1 MAALRAKPID
11 LGLSSMN
18 RRIRQLF
25 ATLAPLAIVLLPSA
39 HGACP
44 PEGARVLSGAF
55 TTAVVDHE
63 PADELAAL
71 RPGLRQ
77 LTYYTMLAGLNG
89 QTIYHRWFHNGE
101 PEASV
106 ELHVGGDRWRTWS
119 TKSIAGASDGRWS
132 VRVEL
137 PDGCVLRQAD
147 IGTPA
152 NAVTPEMAA
161 NAGAGIAQP
170 DEPPAPSA
178 EEIDKTL
185 TDARAAIKRSDF
197 DHARAMLQP
206 LAAAVPEGAD
216 RYRKVQDALRYELP
230 IARVPVLMNA
240 NKLDAAGSLVARIQ
254 LYLQAH
260 PGPYEWA
267 QTVNN
272 YDLII
277 RHRKATGH

>member
-1 MAALRAKPID
+1 MPRLRAITID
-11 LGLSSMN
+11 FGLSSMN
-18 RRIRQLF
+18 RRIRQLIT
-25 ATLAPLAIVLLPSA
+25 ALAASAVVLLPAA

-44 PEGARVLSGAF
+44 PEGGRVQRAAF
-55 TTAVVDHE
+55 TTKVIDHE
-63 PADELAAL
+63 PADELTTL
-71 RPGLRQ
+71 RPDLRQ
-77 LTYYTMLAGLNG
+77 LTFYTVLTGLGG
-89 QTIYHRWFHNGE
+89 QTVYHRWYHDGQ

-106 ELHVGGDRWRTWS
+106 ELHVDSNRWRTWS
-119 TKSIAGASDGRWS
+119 TKSIAGATDGRWS

-137 PDGCVLRQAD
+137 PDGCVLQQAH

-152 NAVTPEMAA
+152 NTVTPEMAA
-161 NAGAGIAQP
+161 NAGAGIAQS

-178 EEIDKTL
+178 EEIDETL
-185 TDARAAIKRSDF
+185 AAARAAIKRTDF
-197 DHARAMLQP
+197 DSARAMLQP

-216 RYRKVQDALRYELP
+216 RYRTVQDALHYEMP

-240 NKLDAAGSLVARIQ
+240 NKLDAAEALVARIQ